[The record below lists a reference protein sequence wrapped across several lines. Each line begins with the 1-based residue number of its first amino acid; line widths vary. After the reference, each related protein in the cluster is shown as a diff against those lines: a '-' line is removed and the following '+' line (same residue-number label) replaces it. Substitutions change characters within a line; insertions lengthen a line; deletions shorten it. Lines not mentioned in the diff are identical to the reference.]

1 MKEISEMRFPENLR
15 YSKDHEWVQA
25 MADTIRIG
33 ISDYAQAQLGD
44 IVFIEL
50 PAVGTTFSAGDEF
63 GTVESV
69 KAASE
74 LFTPIDCEI
83 LRVNPKLEDAP
94 EIVNTTP
101 YDEGWM
107 IEVKASSPS
116 QIDTLMTSTQYRDM
130 LKNLE

>member
-1 MKEISEMRFPENLR
+1 MKEISEMTFPEKLR
-15 YSKDHEWVQA
+15 YSKEHEWVQA
-25 MADTIRIG
+25 DADVIRIG

-50 PAVGTTFSAGDEF
+50 PAVGAMFSAGEEF

-74 LFTPIDCEI
+74 LFMPIDCEV
-83 LRVNPKLEDAP
+83 LKVNPKLEDYP
-94 EIVNTTP
+94 EIVNATP

-107 IEVKASSPS
+107 IEVKAGNPS
-116 QIDTLMTSTQYRDM
+116 QIDALMTGDQYRDM
-130 LKNLE
+130 LKTLE